1 MAPPRVLTLPSE
13 GAPDAETLDA
23 LLEVL
28 RDGGLAA
35 LPTETVYGLAAR
47 ADRPDALA
55 ALTRLKERKDD
66 APYTWH
72 ASGPEGLG
80 PVALPRLVQRLT
92 DRYWPG
98 PLTLV
103 VQGVPVGCESIAA
116 DGWTGVRVPAFG
128 GTRAALAHLPFPVVM
143 TSVNRS
149 GAPPACDAATVV
161 ERFGDQVALVL
172 DGGTTSLQE
181 SSSVLAIG
189 HGRFELLRLGLLD
202 QTELA
207 RTAGLRIG
215 FACTGNTCRSPMAE
229 HLARRAIAER
239 LGTGPDGIETFGFHV
254 RSAGVHAGT
263 GAPMSEGSV
272 AVLHARGLDGSSHA
286 SNPVTPNWAADLD
299 RIYALTAAHAHAI
312 REALPPARA
321 NRVELLLP
329 DGQDVPDPYGAPVP
343 VYEATARI
351 LESAIEDRLDEW
363 IGPAAS

>member
-13 GAPDAETLDA
+13 GVPDVKTLDA

-47 ADRPDALA
+47 ADRPAALA
-55 ALTRLKERKDD
+55 ALAELKGRGND
-66 APYTWH
+66 APFTLH
-72 ASGPEGLG
+72 AAGSEGLG
-80 PVALPRLVQRLT
+80 PVGLPRLVQRLT
-92 DRYWPG
+92 ERYWPG

-103 VQGVPVGCESIAA
+103 IEGVPEGCESIASN
-116 DGWTGVRVPAFG
+116 GWTGVRVPAFG

-143 TSVNRS
+143 TSVNVS

-161 ERFGDQVALVL
+161 ERFGDHVPLVL

-202 QTELA
+202 GTELA
-207 RTAGLRIG
+207 RTAGLKIG
-215 FACTGNTCRSPMAE
+215 FACTGNTCRSPLAE
-229 HLARRAIAER
+229 FLSRRAIAER
-239 LGTGPDGIETFGFHV
+239 LGTEPESMGSFGFHV
-254 RSAGVHAGT
+254 NSAGVHAGA
-263 GAPMSEGSV
+263 GAPMSEGSM
-272 AVLHARGLDGSSHA
+272 AVLQARDLDGSTHTSH
-286 SNPVTPNWAADLD
+286 PVTPTWAADLD
-299 RIYALTAAHAHAI
+299 RIYALTSSHAHAI

-321 NRVELLLP
+321 SRVELLLP
-329 DGQDVPDPYGAPVP
+329 DGQDVPDPYGAPVQ

-351 LESAIEDRLDEW
+351 IESAIELRLEEW
-363 IGPAAS
+363 VGPAPS